1 MLRVRDAEKGRKR
14 EEEQLLL
21 KLFFIQS
28 LLVALLKVVLVLIII
43 FKLDLRF
50 YYHQK
55 YFMISMKNTKF

>member
-14 EEEQLLL
+14 EEEQLLF

-28 LLVALLKVVLVLIII
+28 LLALLKVVLVLIII